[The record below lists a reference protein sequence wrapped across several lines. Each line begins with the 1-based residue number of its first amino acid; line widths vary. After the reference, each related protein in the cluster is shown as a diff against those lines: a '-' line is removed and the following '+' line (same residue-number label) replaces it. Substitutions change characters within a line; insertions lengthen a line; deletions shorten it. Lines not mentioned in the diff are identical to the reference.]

1 VTRTTKAP
9 SFDDILAVMSAAS
22 RGDRSARVALP
33 DAPRP
38 DDTATKI
45 ALTLNVLLDD
55 LAPAVTDAKRAPA
68 ERGGVADREAAFAD
82 ASLDL
87 SASTGNRGRLLEEIA
102 CRLGKQLAELCTIR
116 TVTDDGEWVVS
127 SRAGYPPDAEV
138 VALVHQGMLAARQR
152 LGERVRAVLVSRQP
166 PLVAKTDSIPE
177 RFDVASSLTIALG
190 SGGKVLGV
198 ANLLRSSSDP
208 AEVGL
213 NPVQTGE
220 GLLVSSV
227 IRDITER
234 KLAEEQRARL
244 AAIVDCSGEAII
256 GKTLDGVVTSWNLGA
271 CRIFGYEAAEMVGQ
285 PLSLLIPEDRAN
297 EETAILDALAKG
309 DGQRFDTVRRRKDG
323 TLVDVS
329 VTIAPLRDGA
339 GRIVGISKVAR
350 DITERRLAEVALARA
365 KEAAE
370 AAARD
375 LEAFSYSVAHDLR
388 APLRATNGFAR
399 LVVDRFADKL
409 DADGK
414 DWLEEI
420 LKNAR
425 KMDELIDALLALARV
440 TRSELKL
447 ERVDLS
453 AVVREAAA
461 RRRAAEPERIVE
473 LHVEDNLSAVI
484 DVRLARALIENLIEN
499 AWKFTAKTPSP
510 RIVFGKQDGPGGRAF
525 FLGDNGA
532 GFEMASVSRL
542 FAPFQRLHTVS
553 EFPGTGI
560 GLATVQ
566 RIVRRHG
573 GRVWA
578 EGVPDAGATVYFTL
592 PTQQLVTETGETQ

>member
-1 VTRTTKAP
+1 
-9 SFDDILAVMSAAS
+9 
-22 RGDRSARVALP
+22 
-33 DAPRP
+33 
-38 DDTATKI
+38 
-45 ALTLNVLLDD
+45 
-55 LAPAVTDAKRAPA
+55 
-68 ERGGVADREAAFAD
+68 
-82 ASLDL
+82 
-87 SASTGNRGRLLEEIA
+87 
-102 CRLGKQLAELCTIR
+102 
-116 TVTDDGEWVVS
+116 
-127 SRAGYPPDAEV
+127 
-138 VALVHQGMLAARQR
+138 
-152 LGERVRAVLVSRQP
+152 
-166 PLVAKTDSIPE
+166 
-177 RFDVASSLTIALG
+177 
-190 SGGKVLGV
+190 
-198 ANLLRSSSDP
+198 
-208 AEVGL
+208 
-213 NPVQTGE
+213 
-220 GLLVSSV
+220 VSSV

-256 GKTLDGVVTSWNLGA
+256 GKTLDGVVKSWNLGA

-573 GRVWA
+573 GKVWA
-578 EGVPDAGATVYFTL
+578 EGAPGAGATVYFTL
-592 PTQQLVTETGETQ
+592 PEPEPG